1 MKKLDVAIKVS
12 ASMTA
17 VLFGIC
23 MLMMLV
29 YGLNRIGTPFL
40 TQQSISSMA
49 YWLCEVF
56 RIFMISFILLGVL
69 LAWDMRKTQ
78 G

>member
-17 VLFGIC
+17 VLFGIY
-23 MLMMLV
+23 MLIIFV
-29 YGLNRIGTPFL
+29 VVLNSMGTPFL
-40 TQQSISSMA
+40 DQQSISSFV
-49 YWLCEVF
+49 YWQCEVL

-69 LAWDMRKTQ
+69 LALDMWKTQ